1 MLNSL
6 MTLFACMTA
15 RRGVLAGPCKR
26 AAAVALA
33 VFPAVPGFAKS
44 IALPANVVS
53 ALRKS
58 APVLVSPMPA
68 AKVEKISPV
77 MSETRLSPNKSLAVM
92 LVDEPFCLTAVSKDG
107 KAVELSVPV
116 KPGEKECVERWFV
129 AEDVFGSIKWDLR
142 NYKTKEQNLLYFARG
157 KEPVELTGRVAGNCD
172 CKQLGTASVG
182 ETDYKVILQDVL
194 RPMTEGHALTNQC
207 SVVLAREAPPVN
219 TMADYHKRVSELYGE
234 YVYRPNAPWGRGH
247 FPIISW
253 HPKHRRY
260 ACAAFANDF
269 SMYVFGKRY
278 DGGSERFSD
287 PEEIRTGDYIRINGG
302 HKLIVAYRDGEKLY
316 TIEGN
321 HCKSIK
327 PSAKRHRVRD
337 GKLFRNGVERKIT
350 AGFHLWAPPNDANDL
365 EHVKPLGK

>member
-77 MSETRLSPNKSLAVM
+77 MSETRLSPDKSLAVM

-107 KAVELSVPV
+107 RAVELSVPV
-116 KPGEKECVERWFV
+116 KPGEKECVRRWFA
-129 AEDVFGSIKWDLR
+129 AEDVFGTIKWDLR

-182 ETDYKVILQDVL
+182 ETEYKVFLNNVL
-194 RPMTEGHALTNQC
+194 RPRADRHALTNQC
-207 SVVLAREAPPVN
+207 CVVLAREAPPVN
-219 TMADYHKRVSELYGE
+219 TMAEYHKRVRELYGE

-365 EHVKPLGK
+365 KHVKPLGR

>member
-1 MLNSL
+1 M
-6 MTLFACMTA
+6 FACMTS
-15 RRGVLAGPCKR
+15 RSDVLARPCKR
-26 AAAVALA
+26 VAAAVALA

-77 MSETRLSPNKSLAVM
+77 MSETRLSPDKSLAVM
-92 LVDEPFCLTAVSKDG
+92 QVDEPFCLTAVSKDG

-182 ETDYKVILQDVL
+182 KTDYKVILQDVL

-234 YVYRPNAPWGRGH
+234 YVYRLNAPWGTGH

-269 SMYVFGKRY
+269 SMYVFGKPY
-278 DGGSERFSD
+278 DSGLDQFTD
-287 PEEIRTGDYIRINGG
+287 PEEIRTGDFIRMDGNG
-302 HKLIVAYRDGEKLY
+302 HKFIVAYRDGENLY

-321 HCKSIK
+321 HNKTMQ
-327 PSAKRHRVRD
+327 PSTTRHRVKD
-337 GKLFRNGVERKIT
+337 GKLFRNGIERKIT
-350 AGFHLWAPPNDANDL
+350 VGFHLWDPPKDAKDL
-365 EHVKPLGK
+365 KHVKPLGK